1 MNDQA
6 GHVADADLVVAAQHG
21 STQAFTA
28 LYDRHA
34 PGVARALASFAGPD
48 RDLVD
53 DLVQD
58 VFLRVVRGLP
68 SYTPRRP
75 FVNWLYT
82 IALNVGRNHA
92 RRSAAV
98 RAVDLDEAGDI
109 EAPPGEGA
117 EVPALLMRLVAGL
130 PAAMQEVVSLR
141 VGSDLAY
148 GEIATLLGIPEA
160 TARSRMH
167 GAVDLLRKRYAS
179 AIRQRKEAHGRS

>member
-1 MNDQA
+1 MIDDVAQ
-6 GHVADADLVVAAQHG
+6 VADADLVVAAQHG
-21 STQAFTA
+21 STEAFTA

-68 SYTPRRP
+68 TYTPRRP
-75 FVNWLYT
+75 FANWLYT

-92 RRSAAV
+92 SRNKAIWSV
-98 RAVDLDEAGDI
+98 GIEEAGDV
-109 EAPPGEGA
+109 EAPPGVDA
-117 EVPALLMRLVAGL
+117 EVPALLMRLAAEL
-130 PAAMQEVVSLR
+130 PAAMQEVVALR

-148 GEIATLLGIPEA
+148 GEIAMLLGIQEA

-167 GAVDLLRKRYAS
+167 GAVNLLRKRYAS